1 MDMDQLIADFEAML
15 GWPYASPGSNDENGI
30 DCSGAFVRAYRRQGK
45 SLYHG
50 SNRMARTACAWLRP
64 AGQVLPGRGMVAF
77 KARDSQPPK
86 SYRPGGAY
94 YDPELPQDFYH
105 VGLVVSAAP
114 LRVIHATPPCVR
126 EDSSLRGWTHL
137 GWLKDFAEEERNVEQ
152 RTVQASTVNFR
163 AEPSTRAALLD
174 RIPQGTA
181 LEVEA
186 VDEAWV
192 RTVWQGRTGYV
203 MAEFLSPGMG
213 AEADTVK
220 IPRALAESLRAALEQ
235 ALEGKS

>member
-1 MDMDQLIADFEAML
+1 M
-15 GWPYASPGSNDENGI
+15 
-30 DCSGAFVRAYRRQGK
+30 
-45 SLYHG
+45 
-50 SNRMARTACAWLRP
+50 
-64 AGQVLPGRGMVAF
+64 LPGRGMVAF
-77 KARDSQPPK
+77 KARDSQPPE